1 MGIFSRRA
9 ARTDEV
15 RAVAD
20 FATED
25 GFEERPTHAGVR
37 VTQRSALQ
45 LSAVWACVRLL
56 TGTLAGLPAEVVVQ
70 DGRARRVIDDE
81 PLWLNEPNPSD
92 PTMTWGEYISQVTAS
107 LLLDG
112 NAFSYVD
119 GGTDAP
125 GRLLVLD
132 PSRVEVEYEA
142 MTPMYTVRGDRG
154 EVVAHVGPEKMLHA
168 TWVRLPGTIRGVSPI
183 EVCRQGIGHAM
194 AAEEFGSRF
203 FGQGTNLALGIEVA
217 GSLTDEQK
225 DDLVATFRAKHGGV
239 RKSHGVGIVTGGAKF
254 VSGLGVTNE
263 QAQFL
268 ETRKFGVE
276 DIARIFGVPP
286 HMLGSQEPGASSYN
300 SVEQRALEFRQYS
313 VLSLV
318 RRIEDP
324 HSRLLPPGQSLRLNL
339 EGLARA
345 DLKTRFDA
353 YSVGV
358 GKFLAVNEVRALE
371 DLPPIDGGDDLGT
384 PAPAVTPEAA

>member
-1 MGIFSRRA
+1 MGILKQLWSGPSR
-9 ARTDEV
+9 DEEV
-15 RAVAD
+15 RAAAD

-25 GFEERPTHAGVR
+25 GFEERPTNAGVR

-56 TGTLAGLPAEVVVQ
+56 TGTLAGLPAEVVVHE
-70 DGRARRVIDDE
+70 GRTRRVVEGE
-81 PLWLNEPNPSD
+81 PDWLNEPNPSD
-92 PTMTWGEYISQVTAS
+92 PTMTWGEYVSQITAS

-154 EVVAHVGPEKMLHA
+154 EVVAHVGPERMLHA
-168 TWVRLPGTIRGVSPI
+168 TWVRLPGSIRGLSPI
-183 EVCRQGIGHAM
+183 EICRQGIGHAI
-194 AAEEFGSRF
+194 AAEEFGSSF
-203 FGQGTNLALGIEVA
+203 FGRGINLSAGIEIA
-217 GSLTDEQK
+217 GNLTDEQK
-225 DDLVATFRAKHGGV
+225 ADFMANLEGKHAGLRKAHRIGV
-239 RKSHGVGIVTGGAKF
+239 VTGGAKF
-254 VSGLGVTNE
+254 VTGLGVTNE

-324 HSRLLPPGQSLRLNL
+324 HSRLLPAGQSLRLNL

-358 GKFLAVNEVRALE
+358 DKFLTVNEVRALE
-371 DLPPIDGGDDLGT
+371 DLPPIAGGNVMG
-384 PAPAVTPEAA
+384 ASEAA